1 MRWRRRDRLILGQ
14 RSPFLSAGPLN
25 PPSPSSGRNPRFTK
39 SDLSPVSL
47 ISDSGTNYP
56 RPSNTPS
63 PGNKK
68 GRIAPALKLW
78 ISACRLRHCVHVG
91 PSDRNLRAN
100 LCAAI
105 EVKHVLVIHTDASVR
120 NLLANQLRRVRSM
133 NSIHRFTEVKCA
145 HTEGIP
151 WIAACDVSRKP
162 WIFAAHISRWRPGW
176 VFPLLAHIAD
186 ARPFGFSLWDR

>member
-1 MRWRRRDRLILGQ
+1 M
-14 RSPFLSAGPLN
+14 
-25 PPSPSSGRNPRFTK
+25 
-39 SDLSPVSL
+39 
-47 ISDSGTNYP
+47 
-56 RPSNTPS
+56 
-63 PGNKK
+63 
-68 GRIAPALKLW
+68 
-78 ISACRLRHCVHVG
+78 G

-105 EVKHVLVIHTDASVR
+105 EVKHVLVIHTDASVG

-186 ARPFGFSLWDR
+186 ARPFGFSLWDRNRVAGGGIFRFNVIETPVTKADNDLARGVAAPNSHMLAACMTHRAKEVTKKTIQKSRVCIRRGNR